1 MRAVQ
6 AHKRGQFVMWG
17 YAPHA
22 QTYQRG
28 GVLFEIT
35 SGGSFPHSGLK
46 TTLPLVYHETSSKK
60 GGSVTV
66 WAAQT
71 HKRG

>member
-28 GVLFEIT
+28 GILFEIT
-35 SGGSFPHSGLK
+35 SGTVKFAKYFEEWNASFIL
-46 TTLPLVYHETSSKK
+46 
-60 GGSVTV
+60 GGNDI
-66 WAAQT
+66 
-71 HKRG
+71 KLCFYRI